1 MAASSPDRV
10 LRQVLLPRA
19 VLVGVTMGVVALVG
33 GTAILRE
40 TDGGVAG
47 TTGVVSTLLAAL
59 AAGVWAG
66 APAAHGETVSL
77 RDRWLAAGLATGA
90 AGAFATFWTLVPQV
104 PTGGQ
109 WRVLALLVLVAAPI
123 YAFGMLIPA
132 LLVWGERW
140 EEGQEESSEGWGS
153 LGFLVVGVLIGL
165 VFGALLGGLA
175 LVPSYRPG
183 PLLIAMALTVL
194 FPLVLGDLPEAETE
208 ERVLEESWTAFGEL
222 RVTEVVFPGERQPER
237 RLYLNGEEESGE
249 LVRSGAPTLAYIAAA
264 ESWMAK
270 LPAPSGAHYLF
281 LGGGAYTLPR
291 RIAERYPDA
300 RITVVELD
308 PEVTRLAYRFFGLRR
323 HHGIVSV
330 HGDARA
336 FLERGPD
343 SRFHRAFLD
352 VYAGQ
357 EAFPYPLVTRE
368 AFSLLRQRLRPD
380 GVALLNLIG
389 VVRGEESRRLWSVV
403 RTLSEVFPNAALY
416 THLGPDFAERQNVV
430 LAVAVDVDFA
440 FPDRAGWFEAL
451 PRQEWPAWDGTIVF
465 RDLLSTWKPD
475 ASVAER
481 QTKTPLGPREGP
493 SGV

>member
-165 VFGALLGGLA
+165 DVRRAA
-175 LVPSYRPG
+175 RRPG
-183 PLLIAMALTVL
+183 ARPLLPPGTPADRHGAHGPL
-194 FPLVLGDLPEAETE
+194 PLVLGDLPEAEVE
-208 ERVLEESWTAFGEL
+208 ERVLQEGGRPSASSASP
-222 RVTEVVFPGERQPER
+222 RSSSRA
-237 RLYLNGEEESGE
+237 SGS
-249 LVRSGAPTLAYIAAA
+249 RS
-264 ESWMAK
+264 
-270 LPAPSGAHYLF
+270 
-281 LGGGAYTLPR
+281 
-291 RIAERYPDA
+291 
-300 RITVVELD
+300 
-308 PEVTRLAYRFFGLRR
+308 
-323 HHGIVSV
+323 
-330 HGDARA
+330 
-336 FLERGPD
+336 
-343 SRFHRAFLD
+343 
-352 VYAGQ
+352 AG
-357 EAFPYPLVTRE
+357 
-368 AFSLLRQRLRPD
+368 
-380 GVALLNLIG
+380 
-389 VVRGEESRRLWSVV
+389 
-403 RTLSEVFPNAALY
+403 
-416 THLGPDFAERQNVV
+416 
-430 LAVAVDVDFA
+430 
-440 FPDRAGWFEAL
+440 
-451 PRQEWPAWDGTIVF
+451 
-465 RDLLSTWKPD
+465 ST
-475 ASVAER
+475 
-481 QTKTPLGPREGP
+481 
-493 SGV
+493 